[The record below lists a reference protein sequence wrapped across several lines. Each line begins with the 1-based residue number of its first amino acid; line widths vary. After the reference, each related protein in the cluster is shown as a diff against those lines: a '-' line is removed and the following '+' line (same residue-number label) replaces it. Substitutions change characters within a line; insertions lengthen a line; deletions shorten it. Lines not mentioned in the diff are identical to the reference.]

1 MVPQS
6 QFKLMD
12 ILQEMVLAADFPE
25 KAVLPSAGIAEVA
38 DIQAYLLYWA
48 GLGIFFHYPLDA
60 VYDRLYIHSR
70 FFESDSPL
78 PLLRVPGA
86 RPDGK
91 AADTQPHLAYPA
103 KNPAEQLIQCH
114 QYKFQG
120 NCYRC

>member
-48 GLGIFFHYPLDA
+48 GLGIFFHYPLDTG
-60 VYDRLYIHSR
+60 YCRLDVHSR
-70 FFESDSPL
+70 FLESDSPF
-78 PLLRVPGA
+78 PPLRVPGT
-86 RPDGK
+86 RPYG
-91 AADTQPHLAYPA
+91 QGAYT
-103 KNPAEQLIQCH
+103 
-114 QYKFQG
+114 
-120 NCYRC
+120 